1 MHSRQSSTDIV
12 LGPVLLDRTGSVEEL
27 DEALIRGSPG
37 LDSLMV
43 TLTKSLRKNDMM
55 LHGVEPP
62 TNPLEIEVTLVTK
75 KEEKPSDCS
84 SVRTRL

>member
-1 MHSRQSSTDIV
+1 
-12 LGPVLLDRTGSVEEL
+12 
-27 DEALIRGSPG
+27 
-37 LDSLMV
+37 MV

-75 KEEKPSDCS
+75 MEEKLSDCS
-84 SVRTRL
+84 SVGTRL